1 MKCPSCRQAL
11 HEDARFCS
19 NCGLSTASQH
29 IETTDTSQQE
39 TLQYS
44 SRPDLLLGRILDSKY
59 ELLERL
65 GEGGMG
71 TVYRAR
77 RLHIGD
83 EVAVKVL
90 HPDLIVKPQVIERF
104 RREARSAAMI
114 SHPNVVSIHDFNDS
128 QSSGTPAYIV
138 MEFVRGMSL
147 HNLLRRQGPLSA
159 ARTVALMSDICAGVG
174 VAHRQ
179 GVVHRDLK
187 PDNVIVTPASHD
199 GEGETAKVV
208 DFGIAKLR
216 DMAAESGLTQ
226 TGALMGTIYYMS
238 PEQCRGEE
246 LDARADVYSLGAMLY
261 EMLTGEPPFR
271 ANNLVGFIS
280 KHLAEA
286 PPPFPPDLQVPDALA
301 SACYRALAKKRED
314 RPADALELRGELQ
327 GAMSPPTVASRPA
340 KQQRHGATPEKPARS
355 SWIMWAAG
363 GLAVLFLL
371 AVIGTVTAYLYSSHF
386 ASNSNTL
393 NNSSGTNQS
402 NNVNN
407 GVAARDSD
415 DESQHEATASS
426 LYDLRGTWTGT
437 YGPLNQ
443 PAKLIIKNQKEKSFD
458 GTLRQGDVTVTFT
471 GTYDPD
477 SLALSFKQLEVVA
490 GNSWSLG
497 EDTGKLSEDG
507 RKMSGTGNDAI
518 GGQFGISYQWYFSKQ

>member
-19 NCGLSTASQH
+19 SCGLSTASQQ
-29 IETTDTSQQE
+29 ITTTDTSQQE
-39 TLQYS
+39 TLRYS
-44 SRPDLLLGRILDSKY
+44 SRPDPLLGRILDSKY

-138 MEFVRGMSL
+138 MEFVRGISL
-147 HNLLRRQGPLSA
+147 HNLLRREGPLSA
-159 ARTVALMSDICAGVG
+159 ARTVALMRDICAGVG

-187 PDNVIVTPASHD
+187 PDNVIVTPSSHD
-199 GEGETAKVV
+199 SEGETAKVV

-238 PEQCRGEE
+238 PEQCRG
-246 LDARADVYSLGAMLY
+246 
-261 EMLTGEPPFR
+261 
-271 ANNLVGFIS
+271 
-280 KHLAEA
+280 
-286 PPPFPPDLQVPDALA
+286 
-301 SACYRALAKKRED
+301 
-314 RPADALELRGELQ
+314 
-327 GAMSPPTVASRPA
+327 
-340 KQQRHGATPEKPARS
+340 
-355 SWIMWAAG
+355 
-363 GLAVLFLL
+363 
-371 AVIGTVTAYLYSSHF
+371 
-386 ASNSNTL
+386 
-393 NNSSGTNQS
+393 
-402 NNVNN
+402 
-407 GVAARDSD
+407 
-415 DESQHEATASS
+415 
-426 LYDLRGTWTGT
+426 
-437 YGPLNQ
+437 
-443 PAKLIIKNQKEKSFD
+443 
-458 GTLRQGDVTVTFT
+458 
-471 GTYDPD
+471 
-477 SLALSFKQLEVVA
+477 
-490 GNSWSLG
+490 
-497 EDTGKLSEDG
+497 
-507 RKMSGTGNDAI
+507 
-518 GGQFGISYQWYFSKQ
+518 